1 MKTSVSILG
10 IGLLALSGC
19 HRAPSEPTGPTAV
32 TATSQGVVVSQARLV
47 LPAVRGNPGAA
58 YFTVSNQNGVPA
70 TLVRVDVAGA
80 QNTEIHETSGGTMQ
94 SLARIRIDPGQQ
106 VIFAPAGKHCMVF
119 SLAPAL
125 VPGGTGKIVLHFQD
139 GTAIS
144 APLRI
149 EAAGGDMAGMAG
161 MDMGG
166 KP

>member
-10 IGLLALSGC
+10 TAMLALSGC
-19 HRAPSEPTGPTAV
+19 HHAPTVPTGV
-32 TATSQGVVVSQARLV
+32 TATSRGIVVSQARLV
-47 LPAVRGNPGAA
+47 LPAVKGNPGAA
-58 YFTVSNQNGVPA
+58 YFTVTNENGTPA

-80 QNTEIHETSGGTMQ
+80 QNTEIHETSGGTMR
-94 SLARIRIDPGQQ
+94 SLAQVRIDRGQP
-106 VIFAPAGKHCMVF
+106 VVFAPAGKHCMVF

-125 VPGGTGKIVLHFQD
+125 APGGASKIVLHFQD

-144 APLRI
+144 ASLRI